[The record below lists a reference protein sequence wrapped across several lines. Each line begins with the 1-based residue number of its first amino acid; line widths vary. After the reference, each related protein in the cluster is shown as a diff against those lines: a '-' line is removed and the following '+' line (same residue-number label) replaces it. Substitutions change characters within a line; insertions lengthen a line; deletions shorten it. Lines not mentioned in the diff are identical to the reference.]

1 MAREP
6 SEIDSVQGRA
16 IRLGA
21 DVRRRRLAAGLTQ
34 QMLAGRIGYDRSYL
48 SQVETGAQIPAEQFI
63 LQCERESQAAH
74 HFERDRRRPEGSHQR
89 GRPGVAHDRG
99 RGEGPAAHGDRPRRD
114 DAGRR
119 GQPANRLIGP
129 WDR

>member
-1 MAREP
+1 MSRGMAREP

-34 QMLAGRIGYDRSYL
+34 QMLADRIGYDRSYL

-63 LQCERESQAAH
+63 LQCEHELTAEGALLGMFRELLTEREARRQQGHQA
-74 HFERDRRRPEGSHQR
+74 
-89 GRPGVAHDRG
+89 VADRG
-99 RGEGPAAHGDRPRRD
+99 WRPAPGGTGLPC
-114 DAGRR
+114 GS
-119 GQPANRLIGP
+119 
-129 WDR
+129 

>member
-6 SEIDSVQGRA
+6 SEVDSVQGRA

-63 LQCERESQAAH
+63 LQCEHELTAEGALLGVFRGAA
-74 HFERDRRRPEGSHQR
+74 DRTRSTPATGTHQT
-89 GRPGVAHDRG
+89 VAHRG
-99 RGEGPAAHGDRPRRD
+99 WRPAPGRTGLPCGP
-114 DAGRR
+114 
-119 GQPANRLIGP
+119 
-129 WDR
+129 